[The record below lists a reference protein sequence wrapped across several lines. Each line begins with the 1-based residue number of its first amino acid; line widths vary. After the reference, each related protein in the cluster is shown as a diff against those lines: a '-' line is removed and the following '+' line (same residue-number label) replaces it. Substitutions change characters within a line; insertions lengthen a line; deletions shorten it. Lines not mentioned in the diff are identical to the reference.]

1 MRRASRDALRMAAA
15 LVAPDLTHGVITMKL
30 AGGDVRDVRV
40 DEGVTIIDEAEKP
53 KPPPKKEKV

>member
-1 MRRASRDALRMAAA
+1 MAAA